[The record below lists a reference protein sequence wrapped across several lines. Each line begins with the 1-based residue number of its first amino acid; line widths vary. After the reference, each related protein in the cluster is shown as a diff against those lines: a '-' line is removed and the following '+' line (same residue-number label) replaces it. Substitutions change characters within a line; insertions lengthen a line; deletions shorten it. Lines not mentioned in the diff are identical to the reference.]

1 MKARGKGVKKRTKT
15 ARRQFTPM
23 PQALAPMLLN
33 LQRRRQLMRR
43 SSPWVFA
50 SPTGKLWAERNFNRS
65 WEKVRQF
72 AQTKGV
78 RPLPLHCTRHSY
90 ISWALAA
97 GTPTK
102 RISEWALAAGTPT
115 KRISEWCEVSVAV
128 LERTYAHVLPQSE
141 PDLSFTAIPAV
152 EENGDEAGTDGDARP
167 RRRSVSNQEIV
178 VTRARFERATPSF
191 GDLRSKSLNQ
201 LQIHILTILFKSAW
215 WRLET
220 A

>member
-1 MKARGKGVKKRTKT
+1 MTNSEGAT
-15 ARRQFTPM
+15 QQITPL
-23 PQALAPMLLN
+23 PQSLASMLLN
-33 LQRRRQLMRR
+33 LQRRRQLMRLT
-43 SSPWVFA
+43 SPWVFA

-102 RISEWALAAGTPT
+102 RISEW
-115 KRISEWCEVSVAV
+115 CEVSVAV
-128 LERTYAHVLPQSE
+128 LERTYAHVLPQIE

-152 EENGDEAGTDGDARP
+152 EENGDEAGTNGDARP
-167 RRRSVSNQEIV
+167 RRRYVSN
-178 VTRARFERATPSF
+178 R
-191 GDLRSKSLNQ
+191 K
-201 LQIHILTILFKSAW
+201 KW
-215 WRLET
+215 
-220 A
+220 